1 MMMPE
6 WMRCFALIA
15 LVPLTTGQMPSPNA
29 SLSAALAELGNGRVL
44 ESIQQFKQIVRSDP
58 ANGPAYFYLS
68 TLYTEM
74 KEYAFA
80 ERYLQRAME
89 VGPNKGA
96 HYYQL
101 GLIRY
106 RQKQWRPALELF
118 KQALEISSGDT
129 KAAAWR
135 SIGDVQLEL
144 FDRDAALQA
153 YTEALRIQ
161 PGDGRT
167 HLALGRFYLE
177 RGEPGRAT
185 EHLRAALETDPSLR
199 AAYPLLGRAYQQSGD
214 LQSAVTVLKEA
225 LDTDSADQE
234 SRYELGRAFLA
245 TGRAD
250 EGRAELDKYQSIRQ
264 QVASAESNYQNALS
278 SLAEGKLSEAEA
290 SLREAVRLAPKYGP
304 ALHSL
309 GTLLL
314 DRGSP
319 EKALGFLEPS
329 VQVNPLNAET
339 WYGLGAAYFK
349 SGRLTQALEAA
360 ERAIA
365 LNEDNPRYQQ
375 LLSEIEGR
383 VRK

>member
-1 MMMPE
+1 MMMPDL
-6 WMRCFALIA
+6 MRCCALIA
-15 LVPLTTGQMPSPNA
+15 LITAQMPTRDA
-29 SLSAALAELGNGRVL
+29 SLSAALAELDKGHVL

-199 AAYPLLGRAYQQSGD
+199 TAYPLLGRAYRQSGD
-214 LQSAVTVLKEA
+214 LQPAVAVLKKA
-225 LDTDSADQE
+225 LDTDPADQE
-234 SRYELGRAFLA
+234 SRYVLGQVFLAMGRIDEGRSELGRYE
-245 TGRAD
+245 R
-250 EGRAELDKYQSIRQ
+250 IRD
-264 QVASAESNYQNALS
+264 QVASADSNYQTALS
-278 SLAEGKLSEAEA
+278 RLADGKLSEAEA
-290 SLREAVRLAPKYGP
+290 LLREAVRLAPKYGP

-319 EKALGFLEPS
+319 EKALGCLERA
-329 VQVNPLNAET
+329 VEVNPLNAAT
-339 WYGLGAAYFK
+339 WYSLGAAYSK
-349 SGRLTQALEAA
+349 SGKLTEALEAA
-360 ERAIA
+360 KRAIV
-365 LNEDNPRYQQ
+365 LNEDDGQYQR
-375 LLSEIEGR
+375 LLSEIQEKIR
-383 VRK
+383 R